1 MEKYHPKYAFL
12 GYGFYGLFLGIATF
26 FLSNEAEQEFILG
39 EEPEPSE
46 WSSVL
51 RDDQSPSEALRER
64 EQFEA
69 TRPKVGEEGFWYN
82 FKRNMRH
89 IGVALTRP
97 EIYLVVIY
105 FLVDGLTTPSF
116 SDYTYFFLMNTVG
129 VSKFMFAMIAL
140 IG

>member
-1 MEKYHPKYAFL
+1 
-12 GYGFYGLFLGIATF
+12 
-26 FLSNEAEQEFILG
+26 
-39 EEPEPSE
+39 
-46 WSSVL
+46 
-51 RDDQSPSEALRER
+51 
-64 EQFEA
+64 
-69 TRPKVGEEGFWYN
+69 
-82 FKRNMRH
+82 MRH